1 MDLFF
6 FVVVVFRLW
15 SVQNSASLAAGWSRS
30 AEEAAVVSFR
40 DWAGNRAPQS
50 AHFFSAAFY

>member
-6 FVVVVFRLW
+6 FVVVFRLW